1 MAYKATGTITHIGE
15 IENITE
21 SFSKQLVVL
30 EVANGEYPEVHP
42 IEFQNAKIG
51 LVADLAEGQ
60 EVTIHF
66 NIKGREWA
74 GQTPRKFFP
83 TLSAWK
89 IESATATAP
98 PAKAY
103 TPPAKA
109 KAFTPPAP
117 APMSRIEAE
126 VTAVGTEDDLP
137 F

>member
-1 MAYKATGTITHIGE
+1 MAYQATGTITHIGE

-66 NIKGREWA
+66 NIRGREWV
-74 GQTPRKFFP
+74 GHGKWFT
-83 TLSAWK
+83 TLAAWK
-89 IESATATAP
+89 IEGATATAP
-98 PAKAY
+98 PAKQA
-103 TPPAKA
+103 PPAKA

-117 APMSRIEAE
+117 PVVAE
-126 VTAVGTEDDLP
+126 GTQDDLP